1 MSPKKMLLVLP
12 SIIMWNSAGIARN
25 KGSTA
30 LQGKCLTV
38 YRGLANKVKLRY
50 PLRVHPMHR
59 IVFQLFIAN
68 M

>member
-1 MSPKKMLLVLP
+1 MFPKKMVLVLH
-12 SIIMWNSAGIARN
+12 SIMWNSAGIAQN
-25 KGSTA
+25 KVSTA

>member
-1 MSPKKMLLVLP
+1 MSPKKMVLVLH
-12 SIIMWNSAGIARN
+12 SIMWNSAGIARN

-50 PLRVHPMHR
+50 PQRVHPMHR